1 MGIVGKA
8 KALAKKIGKANPKNI
23 LTKVGKVAEKGLGI
37 AKNVLSKAEDIGNAI
52 ASVPVIGDL
61 AKQAYSA
68 PVIKGMSAQMLF
80 EGAKLGVKTGDKLL
94 RTGQSMINKMPS
106 GNVEQI
112 ISGKMPRKFSNQSVA
127 NIGNKHLQSQR
138 QNATMVNDIISSA
151 GRHPV
156 LQSRARNITKHL
168 QSQDIMKATPLR
180 QVSNVVKHHTTR
192 VVNSSLG

>member
-1 MGIVGKA
+1 MGLVGKV
-8 KALAKKIGKANPKNI
+8 KGLIKKVGKANPKNI
-23 LTKVGKVAEKGLGI
+23 LQKVGKYAEKGLDI
-37 AKNVLSKAEDIGNAI
+37 AKNVLSKAEDVGNAI

-80 EGAKLGVKTGDKLL
+80 QGAKVGVKAGDKLL
-94 RTGQSMINKMPS
+94 RTGQSMVNRMPS

-112 ISGKMPRKFSNQSVA
+112 ISGKMSSKFSNQSVA
-127 NIGNKHLQSQR
+127 NIGNKHLKSQR
-138 QNATMVNDIISSA
+138 ENATMINDIISSA

-168 QSQDIMKATPLR
+168 QSQDIMRATPLR

-192 VVNSSLG
+192 VINSSLG

>member
-94 RTGQSMINKMPS
+94 RTGQSMVNKMPS

-112 ISGKMPRKFSNQSVA
+112 ISGKMSSKFSNQSVA

-138 QNATMVNDIISSA
+138 QNATMINDVISSA

-168 QSQDIMKATPLR
+168 QSQDIMRATPLR

>member
-23 LTKVGKVAEKGLGI
+23 LTKVGKVAEQGLGI

-94 RTGQSMINKMPS
+94 RTGQSMVNKMPS

-112 ISGKMPRKFSNQSVA
+112 ISGKMSSKFSNQSVA

-138 QNATMVNDIISSA
+138 QNATMINDVISSA

-168 QSQDIMKATPLR
+168 QSQDIMRATPLR

>member
-94 RTGQSMINKMPS
+94 RTGQSMVSKMPS

-112 ISGKMPRKFSNQSVA
+112 ISGKMSSKFSNQSVA

-138 QNATMVNDIISSA
+138 QNATMINDVISSA

-168 QSQDIMKATPLR
+168 QSQDIMRATPLR

>member
-94 RTGQSMINKMPS
+94 RTGQSMVSKMPS

-112 ISGKMPRKFSNQSVA
+112 ISGKMSSKFSNQSVA

-138 QNATMVNDIISSA
+138 QNATMINDIISSA